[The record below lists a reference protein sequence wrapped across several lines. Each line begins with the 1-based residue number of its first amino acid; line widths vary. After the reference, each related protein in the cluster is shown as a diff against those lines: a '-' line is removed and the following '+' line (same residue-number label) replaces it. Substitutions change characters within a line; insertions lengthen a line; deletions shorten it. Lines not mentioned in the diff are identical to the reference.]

1 MPKLMAAWIGGVFL
15 LVGAAV
21 GSGQVFQVVHNFS
34 NPETMFAFGKMVS
47 DGNMIYGVGGGYIGG
62 LPHYGSVFR
71 VKTDG
76 TSFGLLKQ
84 FPQTYAGIGGVNTN
98 TDGSTPLG
106 GLVLGGDTLYGTT
119 YQGGKFGLGTV
130 FSIKTD
136 GNGFGILKHFSGS
149 DGKNPYTEL
158 ILDGNVL
165 YGATASG
172 GISNK
177 GAIFRINADGSN
189 FALLKSFTGSE
200 GTLLLSG
207 LTLSGGTLFGTT
219 YLGGNFGFGTVYS
232 ITTNG
237 TDFTVLKE
245 FSGADGAYPRF
256 NLIVSAG
263 VIYGTTDGSGDGTK
277 SVVYKLNTNGSAFQ
291 VLKTFSVPDPMSGTN
306 ADGFLLRCGLAAAGH
321 TLFGATE
328 YGGNSGNGVV
338 FALDMGGTT
347 YTVLKDFSARPDPGT
362 NSDGAL
368 PLPSLILGSGSLYG
382 TTDYGGSAGAGT
394 LFSIIVAPRI
404 EPAFSPNGFAINV
417 TGYSNEN
424 IVIEASSDIGGLS
437 WVPLQTNKIGANP
450 VSFVDMNSRNFGRRF
465 YRARIE

>member
-1 MPKLMAAWIGGVFL
+1 MPIKMANWIGGWFL
-15 LVGAAV
+15 LLSVTV
-21 GSGQVFQVVHNFS
+21 TQGQVFQVVHNFS
-34 NPETMFAFGKMVS
+34 NPETMFAFGKLAS
-47 DGNMIYGVGGGYIGG
+47 DGNTLYGVGGGYVGG
-62 LPHYGSVFR
+62 LPHFGSVFR
-71 VKTDG
+71 VKSDG
-76 TSFGLLKQ
+76 TGFGLLKQ
-84 FPQTYAGIGGVNTN
+84 FPQTYPGVGGVYTN

-119 YQGGKFGLGTV
+119 YQGGKFGLGTLY
-130 FSIKTD
+130 SIKTD
-136 GNGFGILKHFSGS
+136 GNGFVVLKHFSGS

-158 ILDGNVL
+158 LLDGNVL

-177 GAIFRINADGSN
+177 GAIFRMTTDGLN
-189 FALLKSFTGSE
+189 FSLLKSFTGSE

-207 LTLSGGTLFGTT
+207 LTLSHGTLYGTT
-219 YLGGNFGFGTVYS
+219 YLGGSLGFGTVYS
-232 ITTNG
+232 LTTNG

-245 FSGADGAYPRF
+245 FAGVDGAYPRF

-291 VLKTFSVPDPMSGTN
+291 VLKTFSVPDPTSGTN
-306 ADGFLLRCGLAAAGH
+306 TDGFLLRCGLAAGGH

-338 FALDMGGTT
+338 FAVEMDNSN
-347 YTVLKDFSARPDPGT
+347 YTVLKHFSPRPAPGT

-368 PLPSLILGSGSLYG
+368 PLPSLVLSGGALYG

-394 LFSIIVAPRI
+394 LFSINIAPRI
-404 EPAFSPNGFAINV
+404 LPAFSPLGFAFNV
-417 TGYSNEN
+417 AGYSNESV
-424 IVIEASSDIGGLS
+424 VIEASSNLS
-437 WVPLQTNKIGANP
+437 GSTWLPLQTNKVGANP
-450 VSFVDMNSRNFGRRF
+450 VSFVDANSRNFGRRF
-465 YRARIE
+465 YRARLE